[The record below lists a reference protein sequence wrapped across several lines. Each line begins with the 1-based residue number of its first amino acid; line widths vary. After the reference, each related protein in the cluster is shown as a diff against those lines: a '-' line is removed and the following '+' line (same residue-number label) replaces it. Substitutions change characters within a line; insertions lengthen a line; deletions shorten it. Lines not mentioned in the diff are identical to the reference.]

1 MRNIPI
7 PTIGWWS
14 ADVKM
19 KIFKTRKEFQQY
31 ALELKRSSKSIA
43 LVPTMGFL
51 HDGHMSLIDIARK
64 KADVVMVSVFVNPT
78 QFAPHE
84 DFDRYPRDFDG
95 DVAKCIDHG
104 ADVIFAPEPGE
115 MYDEDASVWVEEVK
129 LSKPLCGI
137 SRPTFYRGVTTVVA
151 KLFLLAQPDYAV
163 FGLKDAQQC
172 FVIQKMVRDLD
183 FPIEIIPAP
192 LVRDDDGL
200 ALSSRNRYLS
210 ADERSRA
217 LSIHRALLA
226 AKAEIIA
233 DKTVMA
239 DALERAKA
247 AISASGGRVDYVD
260 ILDCR
265 TMEYPT
271 DASHQVIVA
280 AAAFFGTTRLI
291 DNELFDI

>member
-1 MRNIPI
+1 MLNIRI
-7 PTIGWWS
+7 TTTGWWS
-14 ADVKM
+14 AEKKM
-19 KIFKTRKEFQQY
+19 KIFKTRREFQ
-31 ALELKRSSKSIA
+31 AHSLELKKSGKSIA

-64 KADVVMVSVFVNPT
+64 KADVVMVSIFVNPT
-78 QFAPHE
+78 QFAPNE

-104 ADVIFAPEPGE
+104 ADVIFAPETGE
-115 MYDEDASVWVEEVK
+115 MYDENSSCWVEEVS
-129 LSKPLCGI
+129 LSKPLCGR
-137 SRPTFYRGVTTVVA
+137 SRPTFYRGVTTVVT
-151 KLFLLAQPDYAV
+151 KLFHLAQPDYAV

-172 FVIQKMVRDLD
+172 FVIEKMVKDLD

-192 LVRDDDGL
+192 LVRDADGL

-217 LSIHRALLA
+217 LSIHRALLG

-233 DKTVMA
+233 DHSVM
-239 DALERAKA
+239 DAALLRAKA
-247 AISASGGRVDYVD
+247 GIESAGGKVDYVD
-260 ILDCR
+260 ILDCD
-265 TMEYPT
+265 TMAYPGEKT
-271 DASHQVIVA
+271 KRVIVA

-291 DNELFDI
+291 DNEIFEF

>member
-1 MRNIPI
+1 ME
-7 PTIGWWS
+7 
-14 ADVKM
+14 
-19 KIFKTRKEFQQY
+19 IFNKRCEFQRY
-31 ALELKRSSKSIA
+31 ALELKRSGKTIA

-51 HDGHMSLIDIARK
+51 HDGHMSLIDIARQ
-64 KADVVMVSVFVNPT
+64 KADVVMVSIFVNPT
-78 QFAPHE
+78 QFAPNE

-95 DVAKCIDHG
+95 DVAKCAEHG

-115 MYDEDASVWVEEVK
+115 MYDSDASCWVEEVK
-129 LSKPLCGI
+129 LSKPLCGR

-192 LVRDDDGL
+192 LVRDADGL

-210 ADERSRA
+210 DDERARA

-226 AKAEIIA
+226 AKAEISA
-233 DKTVMA
+233 DRTAM
-239 DALERAKA
+239 DQALAGAREMITA
-247 AISASGGRVDYVD
+247 AGGRVDYVD
-260 ILDCR
+260 ILDCA
-265 TMEYPT
+265 TMEYPH
-271 DASHQVIVA
+271 SGSRQVIVA

-291 DNELFDI
+291 DNEIFEI

>member
-1 MRNIPI
+1 
-7 PTIGWWS
+7 
-14 ADVKM
+14 M

-31 ALELKRSSKSIA
+31 ALELKRSGKTIA

-51 HDGHMSLIDIARK
+51 HDGHMSLIDIARQ
-64 KADVVMVSVFVNPT
+64 KADVVMVSIFVNPT
-78 QFAPHE
+78 QFAPNE

-104 ADVIFAPEPGE
+104 ADVIFAPESGE
-115 MYDEDASVWVEEVK
+115 MYDEDASVWVEEVR
-129 LSKPLCGI
+129 LSKPLCGR

-192 LVRDDDGL
+192 LVRDEDGL

-210 ADERSRA
+210 ADERARA
-217 LSIHRALLA
+217 LSIHQSLLA
-226 AKAEIIA
+226 AKCEIAA
-233 DKTVMA
+233 DRAVM
-239 DALERAKA
+239 DEALERAREV
-247 AISASGGRVDYVD
+247 ITASGGRVDYVD
-260 ILDCR
+260 ILDCN
-265 TMEYPT
+265 TMEYPSEKT
-271 DASHQVIVA
+271 SQVIVA

-291 DNELFDI
+291 DNEIFEL